1 MERYDTPFSMLMIDI
16 DYFKKINDQH
26 GHSAGDTTLKSVCE
40 TIKNIIRQSDELF
53 RFGGEEFVVLL
64 NNSDVNSA
72 SFMAERIRQAIEQ
85 VETLCENGAIK
96 VTVSIG
102 VAHFNKTECMDQ
114 LFNRAEKIIRVRPS
128 AAMGIF
134 DQRQFFFV
142 FSGLN
147 RIVRSGGLSVLVII
161 KGVITVN

>member
-1 MERYDTPFSMLMIDI
+1 MLMIDI
-16 DYFKKINDQH
+16 DYFKKVNDQH
-26 GHSAGDTTLKSVCE
+26 GHSAGDSTLQTVSE
-40 TIKNIIRQSDELF
+40 TINNIIRQSDELF

-85 VETLCENGAIK
+85 VEVMCENESIK

-114 LFNRAEKIIRVRPS
+114 LFNRADEALYLAKNNGRNQVRV
-128 AAMGIF
+128 AA
-134 DQRQFFFV
+134 
-142 FSGLN
+142 
-147 RIVRSGGLSVLVII
+147 
-161 KGVITVN
+161 